1 MTEEMIKNLIEKKGF
16 KRWIKGDKD
25 RLYIKAYELPF
36 VKTNWKK
43 NGKKTLSLF
52 GEELSY
58 TKSSQ
63 LDHAQFYID
72 VKTGEAVTSIE
83 WAKTKE
89 EFENFVKS
97 VCYGYL

>member
-16 KRWIKGDKD
+16 KRWTKGDND
-25 RLYIKAYELPF
+25 RLYIQAWQLPF

-43 NGKKTLSLF
+43 NGKKILSLF

-63 LDHAQFYID
+63 LNHAQFYID

-89 EFENFVKS
+89 EFENFVK
-97 VCYGYL
+97 GLLN

>member
-16 KRWIKGDKD
+16 KRWTKGDKD
-25 RLYIKAYELPF
+25 RLYIQAYELPF

-63 LDHAQFYID
+63 LNHAQFYID

-89 EFENFVKS
+89 EFENFVK
-97 VCYGYL
+97 GLLN